1 MSDYLITV
9 EAPQRPRR
17 GDNRLIVV
25 VTDSQGSPVY
35 RNRVDINEEN
45 FRTKVV
51 ERISQKT
58 GDDPGDIDRRL
69 LQGLAQLQ
77 PPSKAA
83 VPEVSAEGNWPYEA
97 TPEGLIRKKETDD
110 GVTAIPLTTFNALIT
125 GQALEDDGVETRRLL
140 DMEATLRGR
149 TYQLQVPAN
158 QFAGMNWPLE
168 HMGAA
173 AALWAGF
180 GVKDHA
186 RTAIQLLSGDPPER
200 RVYIHLGWRKIG
212 KTWFYLHA
220 NGAIGPLGSVSDVE
234 VALPSDLQNFA
245 LPEPPTGSDLVE
257 AVRASLLLLEVAG
270 DLLTFPTY
278 CRVWRASLGGSDS
291 GQHLFGPTGSG
302 KSELAA
308 LAQQH
313 FGAGLDARHLRGN
326 WSSTDNA
333 LEVLAF
339 TAKDALV
346 VVDDFCPTGSSYD
359 VQAMHRKAD
368 RLFRAQGNTSG
379 RQRLRPDGS
388 PRPVK
393 PPRGMI
399 LSTGED
405 VPRGPVTAGTNAG
418 QRSPK
423 GGGGRLGLRRLTLC
437 QKDAASGFY
446 AQAMGGYIRWQAAR
460 YEEIQTGLKAQISQL
475 REKAYRSGQHRR
487 TPDIVANLAVGF
499 RYFLDFAQDAGA
511 VDQSLAEELWQRCW
525 DALGEA
531 AAAQGDHQADS
542 EPVGRFFELLISA
555 LSSGRAH
562 LAGPGGGSPDQP
574 KAWGWR
580 EEESGTGSFG
590 RNGFQPRGERIGWL
604 DGGEI
609 YLDPDAAYAAAQ
621 KLTRD
626 EGDNLPVTLPT
637 PKRRLKEQGLLASLE
652 HSSGKERLVVRRTL
666 EGRRRQVLHLKPE
679 TLSMEGSQVRQV
691 RHDGLITESLDT
703 KSAEA
708 GSIIG
713 AQTELP
719 GPEVRQQSVPEE
731 ALTVSEDVGAGAL
744 GSLGA
749 QIEAEA
755 VADELFDEVL
765 G

>member
-1 MSDYLITV
+1 
-9 EAPQRPRR
+9 
-17 GDNRLIVV
+17 
-25 VTDSQGSPVY
+25 
-35 RNRVDINEEN
+35 
-45 FRTKVV
+45 
-51 ERISQKT
+51 
-58 GDDPGDIDRRL
+58 
-69 LQGLAQLQ
+69 
-77 PPSKAA
+77 
-83 VPEVSAEGNWPYEA
+83 
-97 TPEGLIRKKETDD
+97 
-110 GVTAIPLTTFNALIT
+110 
-125 GQALEDDGVETRRLL
+125 
-140 DMEATLRGR
+140 MEATLRGR

-313 FGAGLDARHLRGN
+313 FGPGLDARHLPGN

-405 VPRGPVTAGTNAG
+405 VPRG
-418 QRSPK
+418 
-423 GGGGRLGLRRLTLC
+423 
-437 QKDAASGFY
+437 
-446 AQAMGGYIRWQAAR
+446 
-460 YEEIQTGLKAQISQL
+460 
-475 REKAYRSGQHRR
+475 
-487 TPDIVANLAVGF
+487 
-499 RYFLDFAQDAGA
+499 
-511 VDQSLAEELWQRCW
+511 QSL
-525 DALGEA
+525 
-531 AAAQGDHQADS
+531 
-542 EPVGRFFELLISA
+542 
-555 LSSGRAH
+555 RARM
-562 LAGPGGGSPDQP
+562 L
-574 KAWGWR
+574 
-580 EEESGTGSFG
+580 
-590 RNGFQPRGERIGWL
+590 
-604 DGGEI
+604 
-609 YLDPDAAYAAAQ
+609 
-621 KLTRD
+621 
-626 EGDNLPVTLPT
+626 
-637 PKRRLKEQGLLASLE
+637 
-652 HSSGKERLVVRRTL
+652 
-666 EGRRRQVLHLKPE
+666 
-679 TLSMEGSQVRQV
+679 
-691 RHDGLITESLDT
+691 
-703 KSAEA
+703 
-708 GSIIG
+708 
-713 AQTELP
+713 
-719 GPEVRQQSVPEE
+719 
-731 ALTVSEDVGAGAL
+731 VSEVPKEGAGAL
-744 GSLGA
+744 DCAASPYVRRTPPAGSMLRPWAVTSGGRPPDMKRSRLDSKPRSPNCGRRLTEAANIGA
-749 QIEAEA
+749 RRTSWRTSR
-755 VADELFDEVL
+755 
-765 G
+765 

>member
-313 FGAGLDARHLRGN
+313 FGPGLDARHLPGN

-405 VPRGPVTAGTNAG
+405 VPRG
-418 QRSPK
+418 
-423 GGGGRLGLRRLTLC
+423 
-437 QKDAASGFY
+437 
-446 AQAMGGYIRWQAAR
+446 
-460 YEEIQTGLKAQISQL
+460 
-475 REKAYRSGQHRR
+475 
-487 TPDIVANLAVGF
+487 
-499 RYFLDFAQDAGA
+499 
-511 VDQSLAEELWQRCW
+511 QSL
-525 DALGEA
+525 
-531 AAAQGDHQADS
+531 
-542 EPVGRFFELLISA
+542 
-555 LSSGRAH
+555 RARM
-562 LAGPGGGSPDQP
+562 L
-574 KAWGWR
+574 
-580 EEESGTGSFG
+580 
-590 RNGFQPRGERIGWL
+590 
-604 DGGEI
+604 
-609 YLDPDAAYAAAQ
+609 
-621 KLTRD
+621 
-626 EGDNLPVTLPT
+626 
-637 PKRRLKEQGLLASLE
+637 
-652 HSSGKERLVVRRTL
+652 
-666 EGRRRQVLHLKPE
+666 
-679 TLSMEGSQVRQV
+679 
-691 RHDGLITESLDT
+691 
-703 KSAEA
+703 
-708 GSIIG
+708 
-713 AQTELP
+713 
-719 GPEVRQQSVPEE
+719 
-731 ALTVSEDVGAGAL
+731 VSEVPKEGAGAL
-744 GSLGA
+744 DCAASPYVRRTPPAGSMLRPWAVTSGGRPPDMKRSRLDSKPRSPNCGRRLTEAANIGA
-749 QIEAEA
+749 RRTSWRTSR
-755 VADELFDEVL
+755 
-765 G
+765 